1 MEKECKHLS
10 TQNKILDSFREQRNS
25 PELSSRSTIYNKKCS
40 FSPSISEKSNVS
52 AKKADSD
59 ENYRR
64 LVLRTLKNKAIR
76 WYFIPFSQWK
86 HIIWFL
92 NLLRKCCQSWYG
104 LIFLSWMKMKMG
116 VRSSKKR
123 SGPKSWYVNYHF
135 WIFIHNLRSLNCVFL
150 GVVNEGA
157 VASFGAPSIYFEIP
171 AKIIFL
177 DFKIT
182 GLRL

>member
-25 PELSSRSTIYNKKCS
+25 SELSSRSTIYNKKSS

-76 WYFIPFSQWK
+76 
-86 HIIWFL
+86 
-92 NLLRKCCQSWYG
+92 
-104 LIFLSWMKMKMG
+104 
-116 VRSSKKR
+116 
-123 SGPKSWYVNYHF
+123 
-135 WIFIHNLRSLNCVFL
+135 
-150 GVVNEGA
+150 
-157 VASFGAPSIYFEIP
+157 
-171 AKIIFL
+171 
-177 DFKIT
+177 
-182 GLRL
+182 